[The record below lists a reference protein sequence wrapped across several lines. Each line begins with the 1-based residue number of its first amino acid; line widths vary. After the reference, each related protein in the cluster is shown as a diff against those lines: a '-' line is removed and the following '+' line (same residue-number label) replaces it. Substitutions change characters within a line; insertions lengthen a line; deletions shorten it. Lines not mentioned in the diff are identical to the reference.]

1 VSAERFR
8 WSQGS
13 VTASGPVSRR
23 DANGFGRDRLGVNP
37 SPRTRR
43 AVSRVNQ
50 QCAGITFPA
59 ACEGGEPALS
69 CVSSDQWGGAKS
81 GVHPLRRRADACRTR
96 ETEPN
101 EGKHAGGAALLV
113 FRPCA
118 RTGAHGR
125 QTERGTTALPLGC
138 SSQHRR
144 TGAAACPTLP
154 GQAARRPGS
163 APTLHRLTR
172 RLRPPPSATRL

>member
-13 VTASGPVSRR
+13 VTASGPVRR
-23 DANGFGRDRLGVNP
+23 REANGFGRDRLGVNP
-37 SPRTRR
+37 SSRTRR
-43 AVSRVNQ
+43 VVSRVNQ
-50 QCAGITFPA
+50 QCAGITLPA

-101 EGKHAGGAALLV
+101 EGKHAGGDALSWLV
-113 FRPCA
+113 GRA
-118 RTGAHGR
+118 LGAERTVAKPNYGDRNTSWGVVR
-125 QTERGTTALPLGC
+125 
-138 SSQHRR
+138 S
-144 TGAAACPTLP
+144 
-154 GQAARRPGS
+154 ARRPITLLASLSRGEQLAGRARGWQWGS
-163 APTLHRLTR
+163 
-172 RLRPPPSATRL
+172 